1 VLFTERKQWV
11 YDQKNF
17 ALHDVQTALAIHAE
31 YVRAYSPIPPPTFFE
46 VDRGSRK
53 YDPLWHVPLTDRTV
67 FSRQITDLP
76 AILQKERPDWRL
88 TKIGLVP
95 QQKWKVWLANLH
107 LQKVDWFPNRGDM
120 MYFDGYRHMI
130 INVVLEPNAYWQQTN
145 VWLGLVCE
153 TTIPADGDARPLLN
167 PGLAAPSELVQTNP
181 NPAL

>member
-1 VLFTERKQWV
+1 MLFTERKQWV
-11 YDQKNF
+11 YDQQNE
-17 ALHDVQTALAIHAE
+17 ALHDVQLALTIHAE
-31 YVRAYSPIPPPTFFE
+31 YVRTYSPIPPPTFFE

-53 YDPLWHVPLTDRTV
+53 YDPLWHVPLNDRTV

-76 AILQKERPDWRL
+76 ALLQKERPDWRL

-107 LQKVDWFPNRGDM
+107 LQKVNWFPNRGDM

-130 INVVLEPNAYWQQTN
+130 INVVLEPNGFWQMTN

-153 TTIPADGDARPLLN
+153 TIIPADGDALPLLN
-167 PGLAAPSELVQTNP
+167 PGVAAPNELIQTNP
-181 NPAL
+181 NPTA